1 MRTGSVFKPTKLFL
15 ASLLLAAVSALC
27 FSSVQALEDPTRPPS
42 AEIKT
47 HYVATQKSQQPRW
60 TLNSTLVS
68 SGRRTAI
75 INNKAVSLGDRIN
88 GATVVSIEPSTVRL
102 REKGREVTLMM
113 LQKNIKSLSRS
124 ESSGQAK

>member
-1 MRTGSVFKPTKLFL
+1 VFKPTKLFL
-15 ASLLLAAVSALC
+15 ASLLLAAVCALC

>member
-1 MRTGSVFKPTKLFL
+1 MCKPTRLFIT
-15 ASLLLAAVSALC
+15 SLLPATVCVLW
-27 FSSVQALEDPTRPPS
+27 FSSSQALEDPTRPPS

-47 HYVATQKSQQPRW
+47 HYVETKKSQQPRW

-68 SGRRTAI
+68 SVRRTAI
-75 INNKAVSLGDRIN
+75 INNQAVSQGDRIH
-88 GATVVSIEPSTVRL
+88 GATVVSIESSSVRL

>member
-1 MRTGSVFKPTKLFL
+1 MCKPKKLFIT
-15 ASLLLAAVSALC
+15 SLLPATVCVLWI
-27 FSSVQALEDPTRPPS
+27 SSSQALEDPTRPPS

-47 HYVATQKSQQPRW
+47 HYVETKKSQQPRW

-75 INNKAVSLGDRIN
+75 INNKAVSQGDRIN
-88 GATVVSIEPSTVRL
+88 GATVVSIEPFTVRL

>member
-1 MRTGSVFKPTKLFL
+1 VFKPTKIFL
-15 ASLLLAAVSALC
+15 ASLLSASVCVLW
-27 FSSVQALEDPTRPPS
+27 FSSVQALEDPTRPPT

-47 HYVATQKSQQPRW
+47 HYVAPQESRRSRW

-68 SGRRTAI
+68 SARRTAV
-75 INNKAVSLGDRIN
+75 INDKAVSQGDRIN
-88 GATVVSIEPSTVRL
+88 GATVVSIQPSVVRL